1 MEGTRPPTSVNRNV
15 LLGREIGRASTLGLA
30 LVIGI
35 VYFLAARLGLALR
48 SGPGVAVFWPAA
60 GIAVGALIAWG
71 PPGRLPVAGGAVAA
85 TALANIMIGRNAW
98 LAVAFG
104 FVNAGQCLFTAWLI
118 ERAFGREFR
127 LESVPN
133 VLAFLLAGAMGAALA
148 AVCAALAV
156 SYVEPAAP
164 LVNVWRLWFAS
175 CFLGVIIVAPLLI
188 GIGDSL
194 RDPPPPRELIE
205 GAASLAIVAALSVF
219 VLSLPPGFWA
229 TALPVAILFPVLLCV
244 VVRCRPVFAA
254 AVAFVVALAVIW
266 STTFDMGHFGDPSV
280 PLADRILAA
289 QTTVLA
295 GALLV
300 FVLAALFAERRRS
313 EAALGESDKRL
324 RSILDAAN
332 VIAWDVDV
340 IRDTV
345 HSAGPVRRLLHRPGG
360 SAPRDFGA
368 MVETIHPEDRDGVM
382 AQFWTAVSSA
392 AMYRLEFRL
401 NSDEL
406 RWVTAEGS
414 IERDAHGRPVRV
426 RGITHDITERKKAE
440 LALVEREA
448 QLALAGKAGRV
459 GSFAIDIGTGRVH
472 NSPGYAIIHGL
483 AEGTEEFPRDEWRT
497 RVHPDDLPRLD
508 ALRSQTFAARRS
520 EHNTEYRIVR
530 PDGRP
535 RWIESRGL
543 VSYDGD
549 GRPIRIVGVNIDITE
564 RKCGEAA
571 LEQSEA
577 RYRALYDDNP
587 SMYFTVAAS
596 GTVLSVNEFGA
607 RQLGYKP
614 VDLVGQSVLQLIH
627 EEDQEAARRHLA
639 SCIERPGAVAATELR
654 KVRRDGSIIW
664 VRELTRALYN
674 SAGKQPVLLIVCEE
688 ITMRKRAEEQQS
700 VLVAELDHRVKNV
713 LASVAVVARRTG
725 ERSASIDDFIEA
737 LDHRLQSM
745 AEAHSLLS
753 RNRWQGVSL
762 ADLIG
767 QELAPYATAGNTVVE
782 GPHVRLTPAATQAM
796 AMVLHELAT
805 NAAKY
810 GALSTPQGRISVR
823 WDRSSKDGVATR
835 LRLVWLE
842 EGGPALSVDAQPG
855 YGMSVIR
862 DLVPYELGGSVDL
875 DFLAGGVRCTIEIAV
890 QNDPDLSAIH
900 GLRGWTDSY
909 GVGRS

>member
-1 MEGTRPPTSVNRNV
+1 M
-15 LLGREIGRASTLGLA
+15 GRASTLGQA
-30 LVIGI
+30 LVIGLA
-35 VYFLAARLGLALR
+35 YLLAARLGLALL
-48 SGPGVAVFWPAA
+48 SGPGVATFWPAA

-71 PPGRLPVAGGAVAA
+71 PAGRLPVAGGAIVA
-85 TALANIMIGRNAW
+85 TALANITIGRNPW

-104 FVNAGQCLFTAWLI
+104 FFNAGQCLLTAWLI

-133 VLAFLLAGAMGAALA
+133 VLALLVAGAIGAAVA
-148 AVCAALAV
+148 AACATVAV
-156 SYVEPAAP
+156 SFVERTAS
-164 LVNVWRLWFAS
+164 LVDVWRLWFAS
-175 CFLGVIIVAPLLI
+175 CLLGVVTVAPLLI
-188 GIGDSL
+188 GIGDSV
-194 RDPPPPRELIE
+194 RDPPPRRELIE
-205 GAASLAIVAALSVF
+205 GAASVAIVAMLSVF

-229 TALPVAILFPVLLCV
+229 TALPVTILFPVLLWV
-244 VVRCRPVFAA
+244 AVRCRPVFAA

-266 STTFDMGHFGDPSV
+266 STTFGIGHFGDPSV
-280 PLADRILAA
+280 PLADRTIAA
-289 QTTVLA
+289 QTAVLV

-300 FVLAALFAERRRS
+300 FVLSALFAERRRS
-313 EAALGESDKRL
+313 EAALAERDARL

-332 VIAWDVDV
+332 VIAWDIDFL
-340 IRDTV
+340 RNTV
-345 HSAGPVRRLLHRPGG
+345 HSAGPVTRFLHRPDG
-360 SAPRDFGA
+360 SAPRDFAA
-368 MVETIHPEDRDGVM
+368 MVETIHPEDRNDVM

-392 AMYRLEFRL
+392 ATYRLEFRL
-401 NSDEL
+401 NTDVP

-414 IERDAHGRPVRV
+414 IERDAHRRPVRA

-440 LALVEREA
+440 VALSEREA
-448 QLALAGKAGRV
+448 QLTLAGKAARV
-459 GSFAIDIGTGRVH
+459 GSFAIDISTGRVH

-483 AEGTEEFPRDEWRT
+483 AEGTQEFPRDEWRT
-497 RVHPDDLPRLD
+497 RVHPDDLRRLD
-508 ALRSQTFAARRS
+508 SLRDHTFAEQRG
-520 EHNTEYRIVR
+520 EHNTEYRIVG
-530 PDGRP
+530 PDGRVQ
-535 RWIESRGL
+535 WIESRGL

-549 GRPIRIVGVNIDITE
+549 GRAIRIVGVNIDITA
-564 RKCGEAA
+564 RKCAEAA

-587 SMYFTVAAS
+587 SMYFTVDAA

-614 VDLVGQSVLQLIH
+614 ADLVGQSVLQLIH

-639 SCIERPGAVAATELR
+639 SCTEKPGAVAATELR

-664 VRELTRALYN
+664 VRELARAIRN
-674 SAGKQPVLLIVCEE
+674 SAAKQTVLLIVCEE
-688 ITMRKRAEEQQS
+688 ITKRKRAEAQQS

-725 ERSASIDDFIEA
+725 ERRVSIDDFIEA

-767 QELAPYATAGNTVVE
+767 QELAPYVTTDNTVVE
-782 GPHVRLTPAATQAM
+782 GPEVRLTPAATQAM

-823 WDRSSKDGVATR
+823 WDRPSNGGVATR

-842 EGGPALSVDAQPG
+842 EDGPALNTAAQPG
-855 YGMSVIR
+855 YGMSVIC
-862 DLVPYELGGSVDL
+862 DLIPYELGGSVDL
-875 DFLAGGVRCTIEIAV
+875 DFSAAGVRCTIEIAIED
-890 QNDPDLSAIH
+890 DPSGGTLGVSPLGVSP
-900 GLRGWTDSY
+900 GLVVR
-909 GVGRS
+909 R